1 MMFSHKR
8 FFFYSRPFKRDR
20 IALLSSISSSIFAFL
35 SSASAACFCLANSSS
50 ILRISSSSLLISA
63 FCEYLSGNISIG
75 DILLARRW
83 TFFFF
88 FEPLKGVF
96 CSSSDP
102 LPALESSSDDWADFS
117 LQRSFQGLGV
127 FTLISVK

>member
-1 MMFSHKR
+1 MFSHKR
-8 FFFYSRPFKRDR
+8 FFFHSRPFKRDR

-50 ILRISSSSLLISA
+50 ILHISSSSLLISA
-63 FCEYLSGNISIG
+63 FCEYLSANISIG

-88 FEPLKGVF
+88 FFEPLKGVF

-102 LPALESSSDDWADFS
+102 LLALESSSDDWADFS

>member
-1 MMFSHKR
+1 MFSHKR
-8 FFFYSRPFKRDR
+8 FFFHSRPFKRDR

-63 FCEYLSGNISIG
+63 FCEYLSANISIG

-88 FEPLKGVF
+88 FFEPLKGVF

-102 LPALESSSDDWADFS
+102 LLALESSSDDWADFS

>member
-20 IALLSSISSSIFAFL
+20 IALLSSISYSIFAFL
-35 SSASAACFCLANSSS
+35 SSASAACFSLANSSS

-63 FCEYLSGNISIG
+63 FCEYLSANISIG

-83 TFFFF
+83 TFFF

>member
-102 LPALESSSDDWADFS
+102 LLALESSSDDWADFP